1 MKHYLNIYLL
11 QYTGSRNMLQ
21 RLSFNTLKQRKVNVV
36 DKQGK
41 GGGGCLSEGSR
52 VRGEGRVGHSPT
64 DTGLLSPNRQP
75 CLVLFNCVQF
85 C

>member
-1 MKHYLNIYLL
+1 
-11 QYTGSRNMLQ
+11 MLQ

-41 GGGGCLSEGSR
+41 GGGGGELCVSERSR
-52 VRGEGRVGHSPT
+52 LVAWSVGHPPT

-75 CLVLFNCVQF
+75 CSVLFSSDQENIP
-85 C
+85 